1 MSTVTAARASGNR
14 RLRAS
19 LQQPH
24 PPVALGDGGS
34 SLPLGTFGPQS
45 GGGGRRGRFEVKD
58 ASAYTGL
65 NGSGYT
71 LSGVPG
77 RFLLPKN
84 PVSSSS
90 DVAGALDVWP
100 AGKSTTAS
108 SIAQKNTKKHRKRR
122 RFVQS
127 QHDSGARQENGG
139 LVGRKGTRV
148 FGTPG
153 LQGINS
159 TVLGLKSRAN
169 ASDARGEGDL
179 SALPIGST
187 KASTSGAI
195 GPGHD
200 TISKPR
206 LLIELEQFIETE
218 LAVLGL
224 PGDGNIVT
232 ASATG
237 AGGGEP
243 SAARLQVYRE
253 AFRHFMDEFQTYK
266 PFLSAVK
273 NEYDSVL
280 DKYARRLHFIPALR
294 ARLSTME
301 AGSKQRVRRAA
312 DAHAAEIRRIK
323 VSTRAAADRVVELE
337 KLNAKLIDDNVKITR
352 ELDMQRTRY
361 LDMKT
366 ANMSIVASLK
376 AKDLVIN
383 AGAGDR
389 KKQEDRASTCFIVIL
404 GGLYWAVCI

>member
-1 MSTVTAARASGNR
+1 MT
-14 RLRAS
+14 
-19 LQQPH
+19 
-24 PPVALGDGGS
+24 
-34 SLPLGTFGPQS
+34 
-45 GGGGRRGRFEVKD
+45 
-58 ASAYTGL
+58 
-65 NGSGYT
+65 GSGYT

-77 RFLLPKN
+77 RFLLPEN

-100 AGKSTTAS
+100 AGKSTTAAS
-108 SIAQKNTKKHRKRR
+108 VAQKNTKKKRQRRKQQNHHNQQRGGR
-122 RFVQS
+122 EF
-127 QHDSGARQENGG
+127 GAYGLEGG
-139 LVGRKGTRV
+139 NTTL
-148 FGTPG
+148 
-153 LQGINS
+153 
-159 TVLGLKSRAN
+159 LGLKSRAN
-169 ASDARGEGDL
+169 ASDVRGESDGSSSL
-179 SALPIGST
+179 VPLGRHASSSSSSSSANY
-187 KASTSGAI
+187 

-200 TISKPR
+200 TICKPR
-206 LLIELEQFIETE
+206 LLMELEQFVEAE

-232 ASATG
+232 ASSTG

-253 AFRHFMDEFQTYK
+253 AFRHFMDEFRTYK

-294 ARLSTME
+294 ARLSTMD

-323 VSTRAAADRVVELE
+323 VSTRADADRVVELE
-337 KLNAKLIDDNVKITR
+337 KLNGKLIDDNVKITR
-352 ELDMQRTRY
+352 ELDLQRTRY

-389 KKQEDRASTCFIVIL
+389 KKQEDRASACL
-404 GGLYWAVCI
+404 LMSNM